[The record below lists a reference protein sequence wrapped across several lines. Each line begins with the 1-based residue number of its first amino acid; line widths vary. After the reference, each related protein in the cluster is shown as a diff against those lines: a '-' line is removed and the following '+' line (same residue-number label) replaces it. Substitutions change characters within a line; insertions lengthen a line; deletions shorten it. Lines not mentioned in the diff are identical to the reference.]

1 MQQKWHNGAG
11 VQANGSIMCRHLWRV
26 NRLFNMHRLDKNNV
40 MPEKE
45 IIAKFL
51 HKQTVI
57 GDRRRRSAC

>member
-1 MQQKWHNGAG
+1 MTNYVDMLVMQQKWHNGAG

-45 IIAKFL
+45 IMANSCINKW
-51 HKQTVI
+51 
-57 GDRRRRSAC
+57 